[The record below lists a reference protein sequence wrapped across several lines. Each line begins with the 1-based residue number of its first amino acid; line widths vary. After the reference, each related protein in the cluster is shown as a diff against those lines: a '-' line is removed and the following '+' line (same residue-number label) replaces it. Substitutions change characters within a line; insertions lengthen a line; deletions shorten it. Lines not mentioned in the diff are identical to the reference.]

1 MSNRIFKVLMFVLV
15 IGILTAIITNQD
27 KLDNAGNAQSEK
39 IEKQQSAKTVEVSPI
54 PEKIY
59 LGYYSRE
66 GNNAKMAETTGNNIY
81 VKFYPNNRII
91 RLYIPYPYAK
101 SVRPEAIK
109 TAFDN
114 AVKKSSG
121 SAYIREKFGAME
133 QEVMAHLDTFRWV
146 DNQVMFDCGKS
157 EPCKVT
163 FTDNAMSVLKPGM
176 VVAHK
181 INYSLVSIN

>member
-1 MSNRIFKVLMFVLV
+1 MSKKIFKVLMFVLV
-15 IGILTAIITNQD
+15 MGIFAAIITNQD
-27 KLDNAGNAQSEK
+27 KLDNTGNAQPAKNEK
-39 IEKQQSAKTVEVSPI
+39 TQPVKTAEESPV

-59 LGYYSRE
+59 QGYYSRE

-81 VKFYPNNRII
+81 VKFYPDNRII

-101 SVRPEAIK
+101 TVKSEAIK

-114 AVKKSSG
+114 AIKKSSG
-121 SAYIREKFGAME
+121 SAYIREKFGVME

-163 FTDNAMSVLKPGM
+163 FAENALSILKPGM

-181 INYSLVSIN
+181 INYSLVNIN